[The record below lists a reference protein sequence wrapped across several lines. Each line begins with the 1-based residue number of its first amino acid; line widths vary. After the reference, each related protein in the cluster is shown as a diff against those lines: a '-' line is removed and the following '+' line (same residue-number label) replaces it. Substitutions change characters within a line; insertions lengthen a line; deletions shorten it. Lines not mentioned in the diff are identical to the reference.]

1 MAGRVTS
8 SLLEDVCSAQSH
20 GARQSR
26 EQPASS
32 LSPCGP
38 CGGSQTAS
46 APPITDPRHA
56 QTPSSNALISFQKHE
71 DESEAWL
78 HRQVTIPC
86 VNPILAISTSHVLL
100 PQLLQHG
107 LTLTPTGSSRN
118 MRAHTH
124 THTCKVPWGRGPRA
138 AQHPLVPRPTRPS
151 RAGEPWALWEGLQE
165 PCAESCSVLRS
176 QGVPLG
182 YRGRVHTRCLDLT
195 YVQLLSRV

>member
-20 GARQSR
+20 GARRSR

-56 QTPSSNALISFQKHE
+56 QMPSSNALISFQKHE

-78 HRQVTIPC
+78 HRQVTVPC
-86 VNPILAISTSHVLL
+86 VNPTLTISTSHALL

-107 LTLTPTGSSRN
+107 LTLTPAGSSRN

-124 THTCKVPWGRGPRA
+124 THTHTHTRARFRGAGVLGPLSTPSSPAPRGPAGLESRGLCGRGCKSPVQSPAAFSGLRA
-138 AQHPLVPRPTRPS
+138 SLWGTRD
-151 RAGEPWALWEGLQE
+151 
-165 PCAESCSVLRS
+165 ESTHVAWI
-176 QGVPLG
+176 
-182 YRGRVHTRCLDLT
+182 
-195 YVQLLSRV
+195 